1 MSDDI
6 VTRLRKKL
14 VMEALGDK
22 ATYLTLGDCLDA
34 ADEIERLRELAKALY
49 DETKRCGS
57 KHDVKATN
65 DWEEYDEAVR
75 GE

>member
-1 MSDDI
+1 MNDDI
-6 VTRLRKKL
+6 VTRLRNWH
-14 VMEALGDK
+14 DQRDSWQ
-22 ATYLTLGDCLDA
+22 TLSEA

-65 DWEEYDEAVR
+65 NWEEYEQVLRDE
-75 GE
+75 